1 MSHLKT
7 VFAMLFLFNLLSPLW
22 TTKAFAHSFKHQKL
36 AGMKV
41 ATWLPEESAYPAPLI
56 LFSHGYH
63 GINVQCAFAKK
74 MLAQNGYIVLAPNH
88 NDAIGAPGSLAI
100 HPIFART
107 RDWNENTFKNSA
119 DDLKNLLVYLK
130 AAPEWRDKIDWDKI
144 GICGTSLGGYTVLGL
159 AGAWTEQKLPEAKC
173 VLAQV
178 PFTKPLIE
186 KDLLARIDIP
196 VMYQGGGLDFLTPEI
211 RRKGGAYES
220 TPSPAYYVE
229 FKRATHLFWSLL
241 NLSKKRRNEMCYYNL
256 AFFDKYL
263 KSIDNG
269 RLLRQTANAT
279 QLKVK

>member
-1 MSHLKT
+1 MRCYFYSK
-7 VFAMLFLFNLLSPLW
+7 
-22 TTKAFAHSFKHQKL
+22 
-36 AGMKV
+36 
-41 ATWLPEESAYPAPLI
+41 E
-56 LFSHGYH
+56 
-63 GINVQCAFAKK
+63 
-74 MLAQNGYIVLAPNH
+74 
-88 NDAIGAPGSLAI
+88 D
-100 HPIFART
+100 
-107 RDWNENTFKNSA
+107 
-119 DDLKNLLVYLK
+119 
-130 AAPEWRDKIDWDKI
+130 PEWRDKIDWDKI

-241 NLSKKRRNEMCYYNL
+241 NLSKKRRNEMSYYNL

-263 KSIDNG
+263 KGIDDG
-269 RLLRQTANAT
+269 RLVRKTANTT

>member
-1 MSHLKT
+1 MSL
-7 VFAMLFLFNLLSPLW
+7 LFNFLSPLW
-22 TTKAFAHSFKHQKL
+22 ADSAFAYSYKCQKL

-41 ATWLPEESAYPAPLI
+41 ATWMPDESAYPAPLI

-63 GINVQCAFAKK
+63 GINVQCGFAKK
-74 MLAQNGYIVLAPNH
+74 LLAQNGYIVVAPNH
-88 NDAIGAPGSLAI
+88 KDAIGAPGSLAI

-107 RDWNENTFKNSA
+107 KKWNHSTFEYRA
-119 DDLKNLLVYLK
+119 DDIKNLLAYLK
-130 AAPEWRDKIDWDKI
+130 EDPQWRDKIDWDKI

-159 AGAWTEQKLPEAKC
+159 AGAWPEQKLPEAKC
-173 VLAQV
+173 VLAQA
-178 PFTKPLIE
+178 PFTKPLLE

-211 RRKGGAYES
+211 RKKGGAYDS

-229 FKRATHLFWSLL
+229 FKRATHLFWSVL
-241 NLSKKRRNEMCYYNL
+241 NFSKKRQNEMSYYNL

-263 KSIDNG
+263 KGIDDG
-269 RLLRQTANAT
+269 RLAHKTDNAS